1 VLHEG
6 AVPHEAKEEGADEN
20 VEYED
25 EKLCEHVRLVASLR
39 NFLDHL
45 LGVNIFFSL
54 DYK

>member
-1 VLHEG
+1 VLHER

-20 VEYED
+20 VEYEY
-25 EKLCEHVRLVASLR
+25 EKLGEHLGPGTSLR

-45 LGVNIFFSL
+45 LEVNIFFSL